1 MAGRCQRLLA
11 RENSKTCSG
20 IRAGHLTNSGSA
32 SSTRFLRLLFRGTF
46 EDHLKREFSV
56 RRKGNDLTSR
66 QRLSSLGHSQRDQQE
81 NEEWNE
87 ASGRHEHSKQEA
99 AGAEI
104 HPSWQALSAHPRP
117 IRRRPSSKRSVRW

>member
-1 MAGRCQRLLA
+1 SAGYALRSTQMAGHCQRLLA

-46 EDHLKREFSV
+46 EDYLKREFSAP
-56 RRKGNDLTSR
+56 RKGNDLTSR

-99 AGAEI
+99 AGPKFTR
-104 HPSWQALSAHPRP
+104 HGKHCQHTLGP
-117 IRRRPSSKRSVRW
+117 